1 MIKELVMRTRTIRRF
16 YRENVVSIETLKEL
30 VDIARFS
37 SYGVNL
43 QALKY
48 ILCNDSTKNAL
59 IYECID
65 LGGRRLPEVDRPP
78 AYILVL
84 GDTTI
89 ATNFG
94 CNHGIAVQNIML
106 GATEMGLGGCILG
119 NIQRVKIIE
128 AFSIPP
134 QYEVLLILAIGK
146 PKEKVVLEVLKPGQT
161 TRGWWDENGVR
172 HVPKWP
178 LDDVIAGAYGT

>member
-1 MIKELVMRTRTIRRF
+1 MIKDMVVRTRTYRRF
-16 YRENVVSIETLKEL
+16 HHEIAVPLDTLKEL

-48 ILCNDSTKNAL
+48 ILCNDSAKNAL
-59 IYECID
+59 IYECVD
-65 LGGRRLPEVDRPP
+65 LGGRRFSEEDRPP

-89 ATNFG
+89 TSNFG

-106 GATEMGLGGCILG
+106 GATEMGLGGCIMG
-119 NIQRVKIIE
+119 NVQRARLIE
-128 AFSIPP
+128 AFAIPL
-134 QYEVLLILAIGK
+134 QYEILLALALGK
-146 PKEKVVLEVLKPGQT
+146 PKEKVVLETLKPGGN

-172 HVPKWP
+172 HVPKR
-178 LDDVIAGAYGT
+178 LLNDIIIGTYGA